1 MELYKVLLAD
11 DEEEI
16 RLGISRKIDWESLGF
31 QLAGQAENGAEAL
44 ELAEQLRPD
53 VVLTDIKMPFMDGLE
68 LCQRLKL
75 LLPAAKMVVFSGF
88 DDFEYARRA
97 IGMNVSE
104 YILKPINAPE
114 LCQVLEKLRSQ
125 LDQQRMERR
134 NMETLRRRYEE
145 SLPVLRELFY
155 TRLLD
160 GRVPP
165 DQIPQRAARY
175 EIDLPAGCWTVALAQ
190 VDSPAEP
197 GHPEREELLLLSVQS
212 FLEDHFTL
220 EGASGRTLLYNDAAA
235 LLVQLP
241 GPGALNPLLQEL
253 ERLRRL
259 AQGYLGLSLTIG
271 VGLPADGPGQ
281 LHACAEGAHAALD
294 YRVLLGSG
302 RVLYIGDVEP
312 VSPARLSFEEEDQR
326 ALAAAVKLG
335 SEEQLVEVLRQ
346 LLERVGQA
354 HLSLDQCHLFFLEMV
369 TGLLRLARASGVEAE
384 QVFGPGFTGVVSI
397 TDFASLEELGGWLQD
412 CCRKLRQALGRQRT
426 DSAWKIVEQARQLIE
441 ENYADSDLSVEM
453 VCDRLHLSPAYFST
467 LFKRET
473 GMSFTACVTARRME
487 QAAALL
493 RDTDEKTYLIAE
505 KTGYLD
511 PNYFSYVFKRHFGL
525 TPSKYRA
532 GQRS

>member
-165 DQIPQRAARY
+165 DQIPQRAA
-175 EIDLPAGCWTVALAQ
+175 
-190 VDSPAEP
+190 
-197 GHPEREELLLLSVQS
+197 
-212 FLEDHFTL
+212 
-220 EGASGRTLLYNDAAA
+220 
-235 LLVQLP
+235 
-241 GPGALNPLLQEL
+241 
-253 ERLRRL
+253 
-259 AQGYLGLSLTIG
+259 
-271 VGLPADGPGQ
+271 
-281 LHACAEGAHAALD
+281 
-294 YRVLLGSG
+294 
-302 RVLYIGDVEP
+302 P
-312 VSPARLSFEEEDQR
+312 V
-326 ALAAAVKLG
+326 
-335 SEEQLVEVLRQ
+335 
-346 LLERVGQA
+346 
-354 HLSLDQCHLFFLEMV
+354 
-369 TGLLRLARASGVEAE
+369 
-384 QVFGPGFTGVVSI
+384 
-397 TDFASLEELGGWLQD
+397 
-412 CCRKLRQALGRQRT
+412 
-426 DSAWKIVEQARQLIE
+426 
-441 ENYADSDLSVEM
+441 
-453 VCDRLHLSPAYFST
+453 
-467 LFKRET
+467 
-473 GMSFTACVTARRME
+473 
-487 QAAALL
+487 
-493 RDTDEKTYLIAE
+493 
-505 KTGYLD
+505 
-511 PNYFSYVFKRHFGL
+511 
-525 TPSKYRA
+525 
-532 GQRS
+532 